1 MVQLTDGF
9 KEIFLAGIGAMAV
22 TGEKAKE
29 IVDQLIEK
37 GELTVEQGKQ
47 VSGELAH
54 KATEQAVKMGDGM
67 LEASMKA
74 MTPEQRA
81 AFAARA
87 AELAREIDAEA
98 AQGEAKEGSATEETE
113 EAAAPA
119 SDAVEQPAES

>member
-1 MVQLTDGF
+1 MAQLTDGF
-9 KEIFLAGIGAMAV
+9 KDIFLAGIGAMAIG
-22 TGEKAKE
+22 GEKAKE

-54 KATEQAVKMGDGM
+54 KATEQAEKMGEGV

-81 AFAARA
+81 RFVERA
-87 AELAREIDAEA
+87 AELAREMEAEA
-98 AQGEAKEGSATEETE
+98 VVEEPAVEGEAEAETE
-113 EAAAPA
+113 TEK
-119 SDAVEQPAES
+119 PAEA